1 MYCITEYIHYIQGT
15 DLEHQSSELVRTGTS
30 TICSRVVEYEIETAA
45 LIKVPDGPAARYKGN
60 AKYTS
65 FDLWVINFVL

>member
-15 DLEHQSSELVRTGTS
+15 DLEHQSSELVRTGT
-30 TICSRVVEYEIETAA
+30 TTYVEYEIETAA

-65 FDLWVINFVL
+65 FDLWVIHFVL